1 MGLIAEWRRWRK
13 QSMYLEI
20 EVYKSSNTN
29 NREKIDQPTNK
40 QPESQGLIGLGY
52 RGYNM
57 C

>member
-1 MGLIAEWRRWRK
+1 
-13 QSMYLEI
+13 MYLEI